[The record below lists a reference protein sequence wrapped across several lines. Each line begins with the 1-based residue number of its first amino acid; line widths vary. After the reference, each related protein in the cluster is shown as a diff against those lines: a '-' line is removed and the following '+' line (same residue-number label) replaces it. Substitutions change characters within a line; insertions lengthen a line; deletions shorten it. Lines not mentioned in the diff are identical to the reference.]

1 MQFPKQKR
9 MEFKVIS
16 GIKPDIKGFLIRSML
31 FTSSKLKVSPK
42 KASSMMK
49 RRYTTLL
56 RWCHTVP

>member
-31 FTSSKLKVSPK
+31 FTSLKLKVSPK

-49 RRYTTLL
+49 RGYTTLL
-56 RWCHTVP
+56 R